1 MMFFKYGEFAIDKRT
16 IFMAALSILLA
27 GASLS
32 AETTGKYVSVPLN
45 VSLVHKI
52 SIGHAIAGG
61 GGKKIFNSGLA
72 LNLLTGRASKLRG
85 VDLSGIWSEYTGDI
99 TGVQLSGIFTTV
111 RGEATAAQ
119 LAGVLNLV
127 GGKVSGVQ
135 GAGILNIVGDH
146 VSGVQG
152 AGIFNIVGDHV
163 SGVQGAGIFNI
174 VGDHV
179 SGVQGASIF
188 NIAGDHVSGV
198 QGASIFNIA
207 GNHLTGMQGAGI
219 LNITGES
226 FSGIQGAGILN
237 ITGESF
243 SGIQGA
249 GILNITGESFSGI
262 QGAGILNM
270 TGENFSGIQGAGI
283 LNVVGEN
290 FSGLQ
295 CAAVLNAAVKVEA
308 GVQIGLFNISEVNNG
323 VPIGPVSYVK
333 SIGFGYDL
341 WGDEARFMYFGLR
354 SGTERFYNVLS
365 VGVRPGDIL
374 RWSVG
379 WAFGGHLK
387 ISPKTAL
394 EIGGMASHINE
405 DELWTGGTNLLNKVQ
420 VTGVFET
427 SGGMKLFA
435 GPSLNI
441 WVSKD
446 NDGSGIAPWSVYDT
460 KSGGTWIRIWPGITG
475 GIRF

>member
-188 NIAGDHVSGV
+188 NIAG
-198 QGASIFNIA
+198 
-207 GNHLTGMQGAGI
+207 NHLTGM
-219 LNITGES
+219 
-226 FSGIQGAGILN
+226 QGAGILN